1 MKKFK
6 ILSFYLRK
14 DTMSEKTTISRY
26 CPFNE
31 NPPPPPRR
39 KRARRMLS
47 VFAES
52 IIEKCRP
59 RRICSSH
66 FRGVAGFCTVKT
78 TKYIHI
84 YLDYHKCLSPR
95 QKWDP
100 PPLLPQAS
108 VSLPR
113 NQVGEGYTR
122 LCVRGR
128 GSQFGQLEKKPST
141 LSTRW

>member
-1 MKKFK
+1 
-6 ILSFYLRK
+6 
-14 DTMSEKTTISRY
+14 MSEKTISCY
-26 CPFNE
+26 CPLKE
-31 NPPPPPRR
+31 NPPPPGR
-39 KRARRMLS
+39 KRARRMPS

-52 IIEKCRP
+52 IIEKYRL

-66 FRGVAGFCTVKT
+66 FRGVAGFCTVET
-78 TKYIHI
+78 TKYCTYI
-84 YLDYHKCLSPR
+84 LRVPQCLSPH

-122 LCVRGR
+122 MCVRGG
-128 GSQFGQLEKKPST
+128 GSQFGQLEKKPNT
-141 LSTRW
+141 LSTLCV

>member
-1 MKKFK
+1 
-6 ILSFYLRK
+6 
-14 DTMSEKTTISRY
+14 MSEKTISRY
-26 CPFNE
+26 CPFKE
-31 NPPPPPRR
+31 NPPLPPGR

-52 IIEKCRP
+52 IIEQYRL
-59 RRICSSH
+59 RRIFSSH
-66 FRGVAGFCTVKT
+66 FRGGRFLYSKGHKVHT
-78 TKYIHI
+78 YISRVPQ
-84 YLDYHKCLSPR
+84 CLSPR

-113 NQVGEGYTR
+113 NQVVEGYTR
-122 LCVRGR
+122 LCVRGW

-141 LSTRW
+141 LSTLW